1 MDARTGEERADIRAW
16 AASNVRLYREG
27 LEHILKNAAGVVVGA
42 GASSAMEALEL
53 SRHRSPSILLLDM
66 AMDDAMSVARQIVRS
81 SRATKVIAL
90 GMPEL
95 ESDVLS
101 CAAAGVA
108 GYVTRAASESD
119 VVEAVF
125 AAARD
130 EVVCSAKVAGF
141 LVKHIA
147 TLANQRAGAGPQVGL
162 TAREAQI
169 RRLMRQGMSN
179 KMISRTLGIEL
190 PTVKNHVHSIL
201 GKLGVHR
208 RAEVILQNEKL

>member
-1 MDARTGEERADIRAW
+1 MDARTGEERADVRAW
-16 AASNVRLYREG
+16 VASSVRLYREG
-27 LEHILKNAAGVVVGA
+27 LEHILRNAAGVVVEA
-42 GASSAMEALEL
+42 GASSATEALEL
-53 SRHRSPSILLLDM
+53 SRHVSPSILLLDM
-66 AMDDAMSVARQIVRS
+66 AMDEAISVARQIVRS

-95 ESDVLS
+95 ESEVVS
-101 CAAAGVA
+101 CAAAGIA
-108 GYVTRAASESD
+108 GYVTRAASEHD
-119 VVEAVF
+119 VIQTVI
-125 AAARD
+125 AAARG
-130 EVVCSAKVAGF
+130 EVICSARVAGF

-147 TLANQRAGAGPQVGL
+147 TLANQRAGIGPHVGL

-169 RRLMRQGMSN
+169 RALMRQGMSN

-208 RAEVILQNEKL
+208 RAEVILQNEKW